1 MNWPAFDERLWNE
14 MLEKARGSITRSV
27 ERILGSDR
35 DTGAVQSA
43 ARNAERAGVGDTIQ
57 FSAQAVSSSV
67 AALENLPSGVGWI
80 LTNPPYGV
88 RMGESDDLRNLYAK
102 LGAELKTKRGWRVGI
117 LTSDSMPVRQ
127 IRLPLVP
134 RFSTRNGGIPVSF
147 LVSEKAP
154 KADVHPEKL
163 GVGRSTDEG

>member
-1 MNWPAFDERLWNE
+1 
-14 MLEKARGSITRSV
+14 
-27 ERILGSDR
+27 
-35 DTGAVQSA
+35 
-43 ARNAERAGVGDTIQ
+43 
-57 FSAQAVSSSV
+57 
-67 AALENLPSGVGWI
+67 
-80 LTNPPYGV
+80 
-88 RMGESDDLRNLYAK
+88 MGESDDLRNLYAK

-147 LVSEKAP
+147 LVSEKAS